1 MAIFCVQNCKA
12 DTTGTRSLIDHG
24 KFNYFRQKQFLI
36 DKEGMLMKKQLLIST
51 LCIMFSGLCNWYLL
65 HANTAPLHAE
75 VIELKRLG
83 WKVTETH
90 STVET
95 RPGIKPYQN
104 LKRVVQV
111 VKYRL
116 NKGTEVLFCVVE
128 YDSQWDTMRESCA
141 NSLQQAEKKLRQ

>member
-1 MAIFCVQNCKA
+1 
-12 DTTGTRSLIDHG
+12 
-24 KFNYFRQKQFLI
+24 
-36 DKEGMLMKKQLLIST
+36 MKKKLLIT
-51 LCIMFSGLCNWYLL
+51 TFCMLCSGLFNWHVL
-65 HANTAPLHAE
+65 HANKAPLHAE
-75 VIELKRLG
+75 VIELKRQG

-90 STVET
+90 SSVEA

-128 YDSQWDTMRESCA
+128 YDSQGDTIRESCA
-141 NSLQQAEKKLRQ
+141 DSLQQAEKKLRQ

>member
-1 MAIFCVQNCKA
+1 MKKKLLITTFC
-12 DTTGTRSLIDHG
+12 
-24 KFNYFRQKQFLI
+24 
-36 DKEGMLMKKQLLIST
+36 MLM
-51 LCIMFSGLCNWYLL
+51 SGLCNWQLL
-65 HANTAPLHAE
+65 QANTSPLHAE
-75 VIELKRLG
+75 VIELKRQG

-90 STVET
+90 SCVEA

-116 NKGTEVLFCVVE
+116 SKDTEVLFCVVE

-141 NSLQQAEKKLRQ
+141 ESMQQAEKKVRQ

>member
-1 MAIFCVQNCKA
+1 
-12 DTTGTRSLIDHG
+12 
-24 KFNYFRQKQFLI
+24 
-36 DKEGMLMKKQLLIST
+36 MKKQLLITT
-51 LCIMFSGLCNWYLL
+51 LCMLFSGLLNWNLL

-75 VIELKRLG
+75 VIEFKRQG
-83 WKVTETH
+83 WKVTETY
-90 STVET
+90 SSVEA

-116 NKGTEVLFCVVE
+116 NKGTEVLYCVVE

-141 NSLQQAEKKLRQ
+141 ESMQQAEKKVRQ

>member
-1 MAIFCVQNCKA
+1 
-12 DTTGTRSLIDHG
+12 
-24 KFNYFRQKQFLI
+24 
-36 DKEGMLMKKQLLIST
+36 MLMKKKLLIT
-51 LCIMFSGLCNWYLL
+51 TFCMLFLGLFNWHMLL
-65 HANTAPLHAE
+65 ANTSPLHAE
-75 VIELKRLG
+75 VIELKRQG

-90 STVET
+90 SSVEA

-116 NKGTEVLFCVVE
+116 NKGAEVLFCVVE

-141 NSLQQAEKKLRQ
+141 DSLQQAEKNLQQ

>member
-1 MAIFCVQNCKA
+1 
-12 DTTGTRSLIDHG
+12 
-24 KFNYFRQKQFLI
+24 
-36 DKEGMLMKKQLLIST
+36 MKKKLLIT
-51 LCIMFSGLCNWYLL
+51 TFCMLFSGLCNWHLL
-65 HANTAPLHAE
+65 RADTAPLHAE
-75 VIELKRLG
+75 VIELKRQG

-90 STVET
+90 SSVEA

-128 YDSQWDTMRESCA
+128 YDSQLDTISEFCA
-141 NSLQQAEKKLRQ
+141 DSLKHAEAKLRQ

>member
-1 MAIFCVQNCKA
+1 
-12 DTTGTRSLIDHG
+12 
-24 KFNYFRQKQFLI
+24 
-36 DKEGMLMKKQLLIST
+36 MKKKLLIT
-51 LCIMFSGLCNWYLL
+51 TFCMLFSGLCNWHLL
-65 HANTAPLHAE
+65 NANTAPLHAE
-75 VIELKRLG
+75 VIELKRQG

-90 STVET
+90 SSVEA

-128 YDSQWDTMRESCA
+128 YDSQWDTIRESCA
-141 NSLQQAEKKLRQ
+141 DSLQQAEKKLRQELR

>member
-1 MAIFCVQNCKA
+1 M
-12 DTTGTRSLIDHG
+12 LI
-24 KFNYFRQKQFLI
+24 
-36 DKEGMLMKKQLLIST
+36 KKKLLIT
-51 LCIMFSGLCNWYLL
+51 TFWMLFSGLFNW
-65 HANTAPLHAE
+65 HMFHDNTAPLKAE
-75 VIELKRLG
+75 VIELKRQG

-90 STVET
+90 SRVEE

-104 LKRVVQV
+104 LKRIVQV

-141 NSLQQAEKKLRQ
+141 DSLQQAEKKLQQ